1 MNAARAPTIA
11 PANVLVRV
19 LRSDPATGQPP
30 SWQEFEVPFSPG
42 QSVTGLLWTVNEL
55 LDGSLAYRVSC
66 HRGIC
71 ASCIM
76 RIDGKQRL
84 ACVTEV
90 VGDLQLQPALGT
102 VIKDLVVEQA

>member
-1 MNAARAPTIA
+1 VPEQLVRIRVQRADPEVGQAAR
-11 PANVLVRV
+11 
-19 LRSDPATGQPP
+19 
-30 SWQEFEVPFSPG
+30 WQEYEVPLDPG
-42 QSVTGLLWTVNEL
+42 QSVTGVLRRINEL

-76 RIDGKQRL
+76 RVNGKQRL
-84 ACVTEV
+84 GCVTEV
-90 VGDLQLQPALGT
+90 AGDTELLPALGT

>member
-1 MNAARAPTIA
+1 M
-11 PANVLVRV
+11 
-19 LRSDPATGQPP
+19 
-30 SWQEFEVPFSPG
+30 PFTKG
-42 QSVTGLLWTVNEL
+42 LSVTGLLWRINETA
-55 LDGSLAYRVSC
+55 DGTLAYRVSC

-90 VGDLQLQPALGT
+90 TGDLALEPAMGT
-102 VIKDLVVEQA
+102 VIKDLVIEQV

>member
-1 MNAARAPTIA
+1 MTAPPPTVHVRIRRGCPGAAQ
-11 PANVLVRV
+11 
-19 LRSDPATGQPP
+19 DPR
-30 SWQEFEVPFSPG
+30 WHEYELPFADG
-42 QSVTGLLWTVNEL
+42 ESVTGLLWRINEL
-55 LDGSLAYRVSC
+55 SGEAVAYRVSC

-90 VGDLQLQPALGT
+90 TGDLVLEPGIGP
-102 VIKDLVVEQA
+102 VIKDLVIEQA